1 MLRISIHSGLLA
13 DHNIHNQMGVL
24 DIAYG
29 KKEAMADYL
38 VGLSLRNV
46 GETPPNSL
54 SGYPR
59 WSGSLWD
66 LTARALTRALYAQ
79 DQAPPAAKPDKR
91 CAYATRMC
99 AVIEGHTLE
108 HRGRQLAGVQ
118 ILQNTGQRGVY
129 TATFDEDILGPRMGH
144 FEFGAKRLNPA
155 ELLLRAICWTLYG
168 KDNLGPRPKL
178 ILPATLAINGVD
190 SLDVESLDEP
200 AKTGFKRFLAAG
212 TPTAQPQALARAED
226 YVTFLMQG

>member
-1 MLRISIHSGLLA
+1 MLRVSIHSGLLA
-13 DHNIHNQMGVL
+13 DRSVHNQMGVL
-24 DIAYG
+24 DIAYA
-29 KKEAMADYL
+29 KKEAMADYF

-59 WSGSLWD
+59 WSASLWD
-66 LTARALTRALYAQ
+66 LTARALTRAVFAE
-79 DQAPPAAKPDKR
+79 DQAPPSAKPDKR

-99 AVIEGHTLE
+99 AIIEGTTLE
-108 HRGRQLAGVQ
+108 HRGRELAGVE

-129 TATFDEDILGPRMGH
+129 TAAFNEDIMGPRVGQ
-144 FEFGAKRLNPA
+144 FEFGTKRLNPA

-168 KDNLGPRPKL
+168 KDTLGPRPRL
-178 ILPATLAINGVD
+178 ILPATLNINGVD

-212 TPTAQPQALARAED
+212 MPTAQPQALARAED

>member
-1 MLRISIHSGLLA
+1 MLRVSIHSGLLA
-13 DHNIHNQMGVL
+13 DRSVHNQMGVL
-24 DIAYG
+24 DIAYA
-29 KKEAMADYL
+29 KKEAMADYF

-59 WSGSLWD
+59 WSASLWD
-66 LTARALTRALYAQ
+66 LTARALTRAAFAE
-79 DQAPPAAKPDKR
+79 DQAPPSAKPDKR

-99 AVIEGHTLE
+99 AIIEGTTLE
-108 HRGRQLAGVQ
+108 HRGRELAGVE

-129 TATFDEDILGPRMGH
+129 TAAFNEDIMGPRVGQ
-144 FEFGAKRLNPA
+144 FEFGTKRLNPA

-168 KDNLGPRPKL
+168 KDTLGPRLRL
-178 ILPATLAINGVD
+178 ILPATLNINGVD

-200 AKTGFKRFLAAG
+200 ARTGFKRFLGAG
-212 TPTAQPQALARAED
+212 TPTAQPPVLARAED
-226 YVTFLMQG
+226 YVAVLMQG